1 MNDGYF
7 TRERAEIIPHLPVG
21 PLRLLDV
28 GCGAGGVL
36 ATVKSVRDVAWAAGI
51 EIVPDAAAIA
61 RDRFDLLLEGDV
73 SAMLAQGDIALG
85 SLDLIL
91 CLDVLEHLVDPW
103 DAVRRLSPLLKPE
116 GRLIVSVPNIRNWKF
131 IWRLLTRGDFRY
143 RDAGLLDRTHLRF
156 FVKET
161 AVALAESGGL
171 RTVHAGSA
179 TRYGPWELRRMLIA
193 VTGGRAETLI
203 AKQFLIV
210 APSA

>member
-1 MNDGYF
+1 MQDPYF
-7 TRERAEIIPHLPVG
+7 TRERAEILDHLPDG

-36 ATVKSVRDVAWAAGI
+36 ATVQSARPVDWAAGI
-51 EIVPDAAAIA
+51 EIVPAAADIA
-61 RDRFDLLLEGDV
+61 ETKFDRVLRGDV
-73 SAMLAQGDIALG
+73 SAMDLEADIAPG

-103 DAVRRLSPLLKPE
+103 EAVRRLSPLLKPG

-156 FVKET
+156 FVRET
-161 AVALAESGGL
+161 AIELAETGGL
-171 RTVHAGSA
+171 KASYVGSA
-179 TRYGPWELRRMLIA
+179 TQYGRWELRRMLIA
-193 VTGGRAETLI
+193 ATGGRLETLI

-210 APSA
+210 AEPA